1 MNIFDLR
8 GPDFLFVYAV
18 LTAVAV
24 FVTALLRRVVD
35 GAGVPLESPQRLVSD
50 PYLIAQLRGG
60 SVETLRVA
68 AMSLIDRDL
77 IEHRD
82 GTMKTK
88 KGVEPRH
95 ARRPIERD
103 VLRVL
108 TDGSDADALKKL
120 EPSCEPYEERLRA
133 LKLIPDDAIQ
143 TRRTILFAVMYVLLG
158 GVAATKI
165 FIGLN
170 RGKPVLFLVVFAVVS
185 AIVLYKVAT
194 PRRTRHGDNLLA
206 DIQRLFVGLKTRANI
221 LQRGGAT
228 AELALLAAVFG
239 MAAVPPTLFTYGSFL
254 FPEPRP
260 TSSSLSSSGCGS
272 SSSSCGGSSCS
283 SGCGGGGCGGC
294 GGGD

>member
-1 MNIFDLR
+1 MNIFELR
-8 GPDFLFVYAV
+8 GPDFLFVYAA
-18 LTAVAV
+18 LTAVAA
-24 FVTALLRRVVD
+24 FVTALLRRLVD
-35 GAGVPLESPQRLVSD
+35 GAGVPLESPQQLVSD

-60 SVETLRVA
+60 SVEALRVA

-88 KGVEPRH
+88 RGVEPKH
-95 ARRPIERD
+95 ARRKIEQD

-108 TDGSDADALKKL
+108 EGGSDAEALKKL

-133 LKLIPDDAIQ
+133 LKLIPDDAIN
-143 TRRTILFAVMYVLLG
+143 TRRTILFAVMFFLLG
-158 GVAATKI
+158 GIAATKI
-165 FIGLN
+165 FIGLS
-170 RGKPVLFLVVFAVVS
+170 RGRPVLFLIIFAAVS

-206 DIQRLFVGLKTRANI
+206 DVQRLFVGLRTRANI

-239 MAAVPPTLFTYGSFL
+239 LAAVPPTVFSYGSFL
-254 FPEPRP
+254 FPDPRP
-260 TSSSLSSSGCGS
+260 TSSTLSSSGCGS
-272 SSSSCGGSSCS
+272 SSSSCGSSSCS